1 MKSLTAGIG
10 QTVLAMG
17 ILMASQ
23 SAYAQ
28 IGWCC
33 TDVTHTG
40 STAAERCENNMITF
54 AKSFECEAHK
64 TAHDLEFGHDST
76 CSAGM
81 GALPMVP
88 AVAAMDVE
96 PPTADTMDGATDS
109 SR

>member
-1 MKSLTAGIG
+1 MKSLAIGIG

-17 ILMASQ
+17 ILLTSQ

-64 TAHDLEFGHDST
+64 TAHDLEYGHDST

-96 PPTADTMDGATDS
+96 PPIADTMDGATDS

>member
-1 MKSLTAGIG
+1 MKSLTAAIG

-17 ILMASQ
+17 ILLTSQ

-40 STAAERCENNMITF
+40 STDAERCENNMITF

-64 TAHDLEFGHDST
+64 QAHDQEFGHDST

-88 AVAAMDVE
+88 AIAATDVE
-96 PPTADTMDGATDS
+96 PASPDTMNRATDS

>member
-1 MKSLTAGIG
+1 MKSFAVGIG

-17 ILMASQ
+17 ILLISQ

-28 IGWCC
+28 YGWCC
-33 TDVTHTG
+33 TDVTHAG
-40 STAAERCENNMITF
+40 STATERCENNMITF

-64 TAHDLEFGHDST
+64 TAHDQEFGHDST

-88 AVAAMDVE
+88 AVAATDIESATPGNMN
-96 PPTADTMDGATDS
+96 GATDS

>member
-1 MKSLTAGIG
+1 MKSLAIGIG
-10 QTVLAMG
+10 QTVLAMS
-17 ILMASQ
+17 ILLISQ

-28 IGWCC
+28 YGWCC
-33 TDVTHTG
+33 TDVTHAG

-81 GALPMVP
+81 GALPTVP
-88 AVAAMDVE
+88 AVAATNTE
-96 PPTADTMDGATDS
+96 SASPDTTSDAS
-109 SR
+109 QLR